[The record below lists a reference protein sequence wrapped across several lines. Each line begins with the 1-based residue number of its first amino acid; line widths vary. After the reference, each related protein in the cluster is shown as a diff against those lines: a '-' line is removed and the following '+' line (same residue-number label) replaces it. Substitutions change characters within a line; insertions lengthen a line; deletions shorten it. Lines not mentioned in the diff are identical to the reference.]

1 MKKAVHFGA
10 GNIGRGF
17 IGEIL
22 HKNDYFIT
30 FVDIN
35 QEIIQ
40 ALKDKGEYVVERA
53 DAFHEQVKID
63 QVTGLNSIEEAEQ
76 VIAAIAEADM
86 VTTAIGPN
94 VLPKIASL
102 IARGIDSRKEQ
113 GNTEKIDVIAC
124 ENMIDGS
131 SYLKEQV
138 LYFIQDV
145 AYLENCIGFPD
156 AAVDRIVPLQHHED
170 PLFVQVEPFCEWVV
184 DETAC
189 KSTERLTEVHYVSD
203 LEPYIER
210 KLFSVNTGHATVAY
224 TGALQGYNTIDEAM
238 EDPLVLVQLRSVL
251 KETGK
256 LLIAKWG
263 FDPIEHEQ
271 YMEKII
277 GRFQNKYISDAISR
291 VARTPMRKLGNQER
305 FVRPIL
311 ELSKY
316 NVVPYHLFETIG
328 MIFNYYDP
336 EDEQSCQLKKL
347 MGTTDIEKSIIEVT
361 GIENNQMID
370 MIKENIE
377 KYAYV
382 AA

>member
-40 ALKDKGEYVVERA
+40 ALKEKGEYIVERA
-53 DAFHEQVKID
+53 DEFHEQLKID
-63 QVTGLNSIEEAEQ
+63 QVTGLNSIDEADQ
-76 VIAAIAEADM
+76 VVTAIAKADII
-86 VTTAIGPN
+86 TTAIGPN

-102 IARGIDSRKEQ
+102 IAQGIDLRKKQ
-113 GNTEKIDVIAC
+113 GNTQKIDVIAC
-124 ENMIDGS
+124 ENMIGGS

-138 LYFIQDV
+138 LSFIQD
-145 AYLENCIGFPD
+145 ADYLEKYIGFPD
-156 AAVDRIVPLQHHED
+156 AAVDRIVPLQQHAD

-184 DETAC
+184 EKGAC
-189 KSTERLTEVHYVSD
+189 KSKERLTEVHYVSD

-224 TGALQGYNTIDEAM
+224 TGALQRYNTIDEAM
-238 EDPLVLVQLRSVL
+238 QDPLVVVQLRSVL

-256 LLIAKWG
+256 LLISKWG
-263 FDPIEHEQ
+263 FDQVEHEQ
-271 YMEKII
+271 YVEKII

-336 EDEQSCQLKKL
+336 NDEQSCQLKEL
-347 MGTTDIEKSIIEVT
+347 METKDIEKSIMEVT
-361 GIENNQMID
+361 GIENDQMID
-370 MIKENIE
+370 LIKENIE

>member
-22 HKNDYFIT
+22 HKNEYFIT

-40 ALKDKGEYVVERA
+40 ALKEKGAYVVERA
-53 DAFHEQVKID
+53 DAFHEQATID
-63 QVTGLNSIEEAEQ
+63 QVTGLNSVEEAEQ
-76 VIAAIAEADM
+76 VVAAIAEADI

-102 IARGIDSRKEQ
+102 IAQGIDRRKKQ
-113 GNTEKIDVIAC
+113 NNSAKMDVIAC
-124 ENMIDGS
+124 ENMIGGS

-138 LYFIQDV
+138 LSLTQDKE
-145 AYLENCIGFPD
+145 YLENYIGFPD
-156 AAVDRIVPLQHHED
+156 AAVDRIVPLQQHDD
-170 PLFVQVEPFCEWVV
+170 PLFVQVEPFSEWVV
-184 DETAC
+184 DETIC
-189 KSTERLTEVHYVSD
+189 KSKEQLTDVHYVND
-203 LEPYIER
+203 LQPYIER

-224 TGALQGYNTIDEAM
+224 TGALQGYQTIDEAM

-263 FDPIEHEQ
+263 FDQVEHEQ

-336 EDEQSCQLKKL
+336 EDEQSRQLKEL
-347 MGTTDIEKSIIEVT
+347 MSTEDLEKSIIEVT
-361 GIENNQMID
+361 GIKNDQMID